1 MYNPALAA
9 AVTFDRKVFDE
20 FIEKMGRSEAKT
32 HDDEATIFQ
41 TQRYEVILKK
51 HDVVQFK
58 PLFNDVHLSL
68 FF

>member
-9 AVTFDRKVFDE
+9 AVTFDRKNLMTDE
-20 FIEKMGRSEAKT
+20 FIEKMGRSEAK
-32 HDDEATIFQ
+32 

-58 PLFNDVHLSL
+58 PLFNDVHLSQ